1 MVDLLGLVSVSFD
14 VSWFSKLIFFFT
26 VLRQLN
32 QNIKSSELSRADLIK
47 LCVFCTISL
56 VIIHTMNG
64 EIKLLAS

>member
-14 VSWFSKLIFFFT
+14 VSWFSKFFFT

>member
-14 VSWFSKLIFFFT
+14 VSWFSNFFFT